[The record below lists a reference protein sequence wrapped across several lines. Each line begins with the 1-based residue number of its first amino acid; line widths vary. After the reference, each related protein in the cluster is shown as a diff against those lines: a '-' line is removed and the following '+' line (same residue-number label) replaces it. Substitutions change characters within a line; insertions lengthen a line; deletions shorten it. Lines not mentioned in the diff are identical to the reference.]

1 MQFGKILCKKLLL
14 VLMLSS
20 LTLPAH
26 AQYGQGFDSEYL
38 LSTARR
44 SADAMREW
52 HKKHGSFPNLDQD
65 INKALKFVYQKI
77 TGSALDPS
85 TQITYTGN
93 IHSIENIRFLLDQS
107 ITNAPVEQWK
117 TNPPESWTAPPNS
130 TVILTDGK
138 DQFVVWTS
146 VISGGP
152 MRDSNNKCLFIYDN
166 LAPKTDSDDSADTPN
181 SDDGGSQTDK

>member
-1 MQFGKILCKKLLL
+1 MQFGKTILSTFLLA
-14 VLMLSS
+14 LMLTS
-20 LTLPAH
+20 LSLPAQ

-65 INKALKFVYQKI
+65 INKALKFVYQRI

-85 TQITYTGN
+85 TQIIYTGN
-93 IHSIENIRFLLDQS
+93 IHSIENIRFSLDQS
-107 ITNAPVEQWK
+107 ISNAPVEQWK

-166 LAPKTDSDDSADTPN
+166 LAPKQASDDESN
-181 SDDGGSQTDK
+181 SEESGGDDIQTDK